1 MEKRELKR
9 NRRSLTGHKLSCS
22 ILAIGQEFVE
32 NIEGRGSSCN
42 LLVWNMEMAASQGE
56 RGGKSLWLMVV
67 DTLEVESLSWIT
79 LEPLSQDNFL
89 GAGPLSWMAFKL
101 LSQCKF

>member
-1 MEKRELKR
+1 MERRELKR

-42 LLVWNMEMAASQGE
+42 LLVWNMEWRHLRE
-56 RGGKSLWLMVV
+56 KGGKIVVV
-67 DTLEVESLSWIT
+67 DGGGHFGSRELVLDNFRTSLS
-79 LEPLSQDNFL
+79 
-89 GAGPLSWMAFKL
+89 G
-101 LSQCKF
+101 